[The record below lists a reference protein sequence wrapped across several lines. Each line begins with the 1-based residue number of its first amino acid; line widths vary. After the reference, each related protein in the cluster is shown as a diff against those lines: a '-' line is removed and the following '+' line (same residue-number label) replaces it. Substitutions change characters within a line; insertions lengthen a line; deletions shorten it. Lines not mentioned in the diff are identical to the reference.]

1 MSIYKVTMATDQGR
15 SNVVPLRAT
24 TLEAALDEALAH
36 VIRFQRPNELVRK
49 TIYRRIPNTAASDIV
64 HEEIY
69 P

>member
-1 MSIYKVTMATDQGR
+1 MSIYKVSHATDQGR
-15 SNVVPLRAT
+15 SNIVPLRAT
-24 TLEAALDEALAH
+24 TFEAALDEALVH
-36 VIRFQRPNELVRK
+36 TIRFQRPNELVRQ